1 MFYIHICL
9 SHNMSMYHINRVGE
23 NFLFYFLNFI
33 YSIMDHCEDCDDLY
47 VCDKCVPNRFLEES
61 RVIGCNKKFD
71 ELSSDEKSQFQFYGI
86 CPDCKEMNT
95 GRGWC
100 NKCDPGRFLREGMTS
115 GNAEMDKLIH
125 DAQLQTLDYSN

>member
-1 MFYIHICL
+1 
-9 SHNMSMYHINRVGE
+9 
-23 NFLFYFLNFI
+23 
-33 YSIMDHCEDCDDLY
+33 MDRCKDCNNTY
-47 VCDKCVPNRFLEES
+47 GGWCDKCAPNRFLEES

-71 ELSSDEKSQFQFYGI
+71 ELSSVEKFRFQRYGI

-95 GRGWC
+95 GFAWC

-125 DAQLQTLDYSN
+125 DAQLQAKDYDDNLEWIPFDRLIDIKPI